1 MRFTITS
8 VALLSQ
14 VSSILARYHPE
25 STLSN
30 TYDFIVVGGGTTG
43 LILADRLSESGEQ
56 KVLVLEAG
64 PDPNVVAMHRAPGAV
79 EYIAGTAIDWNF
91 YTEPQEGLDG
101 RKLAY
106 HRGRGLGGSSILNCL
121 YYGRGSANVYDHW
134 VELGNPGWGWEEVYP
149 SFIKSTHFN
158 APNNGTG
165 YNQKYQ
171 TWVPSAYSNG
181 PLEIGYQ
188 GFVPPSSIAF
198 IDACAAIDIPIVQ
211 DLNIGKNGGAAAKR
225 PNVDILHN
233 APVQQIMFSKNATGF
248 PIATGVNF
256 IDHSQGRHR
265 TVSASKEVIVT
276 LGTFQSPQMLM
287 VSGIGPEATLDAF
300 NIEPVVIN
308 ENVGQHMMDHNLY
321 SISATVVPEGSTHQL
336 MFNSTVVEAS
346 QEEYYTTG
354 KGVYTAPGG
363 ITNGFQELSRGGKL
377 LTMGYLNRILPV
389 LLLSCTSVLAML
401 PASYN
406 VVWDKPGVNG
416 SADSMPLGGGD
427 IGLNTWYE
435 NGTILMYVAKSGT
448 FDENNSLLKLGRVRL
463 SFDPNPFDSKLFE
476 QRLILNDGY
485 VKYTGEDN
493 ATAKIW
499 VVFNPVVHV
508 EVYSPEKIAVKV
520 AYKNWRYEDRP
531 IINEERNQGSWGI
544 YTSKIANGTTYAD
557 KIGFHENGQ
566 GLEKHSDN
574 MYNPMRDNE
583 FGIFLHSEQL
593 KPGAVTNG
601 HYINTTYKAWN
612 LNSKAPSKSVKVT
625 LSMYQAQTKSHDE
638 WYKGL
643 QKMIKSTAKNT
654 QDATLAWWHEYW
666 ARSYIIINE
675 EKVEK
680 DAGFQVGKN
689 YQIWRYLMGCNAK
702 GDWPTKFNGGLWTFD
717 PIYVNIWRPY
727 TPDYR
732 RWGGGTFTAQNQRL
746 LYWPLLRSGDFDVMT
761 QQFDFYKRITP
772 NAVLRG
778 QVYQDIDAAYFLE
791 QIDNTG
797 LSNVFEY
804 NAQWYDDDANTPRP
818 GFFPDGELWNVWLN
832 HVQDTANEF
841 ADMILQAKIY
851 SGFDVKPYLE
861 FIEYQLAWFD
871 KFYTREMQ
879 KRNPW
884 PLTGM
889 AGNES
894 LVIYPGSGAETYK
907 ESYNRVSTLAGLR
920 QVVKDLLI
928 VDEYALQNKTYYTK
942 YLAKQSTPDLNHYG
956 SAAIGLQEQLI
967 QTFVK
972 DDIRLL
978 AAWPKTWDARFKV
991 WAPHNTTVEGSVKTG
1006 KMEKLT
1012 VLPKSRKNDVIFGQ
1026 D

>member
-1 MRFTITS
+1 
-8 VALLSQ
+8 
-14 VSSILARYHPE
+14 
-25 STLSN
+25 
-30 TYDFIVVGGGTTG
+30 
-43 LILADRLSESGEQ
+43 
-56 KVLVLEAG
+56 
-64 PDPNVVAMHRAPGAV
+64 
-79 EYIAGTAIDWNF
+79 
-91 YTEPQEGLDG
+91 
-101 RKLAY
+101 
-106 HRGRGLGGSSILNCL
+106 
-121 YYGRGSANVYDHW
+121 
-134 VELGNPGWGWEEVYP
+134 
-149 SFIKSTHFN
+149 
-158 APNNGTG
+158 
-165 YNQKYQ
+165 
-171 TWVPSAYSNG
+171 
-181 PLEIGYQ
+181 
-188 GFVPPSSIAF
+188 
-198 IDACAAIDIPIVQ
+198 
-211 DLNIGKNGGAAAKR
+211 
-225 PNVDILHN
+225 
-233 APVQQIMFSKNATGF
+233 
-248 PIATGVNF
+248 
-256 IDHSQGRHR
+256 
-265 TVSASKEVIVT
+265 
-276 LGTFQSPQMLM
+276 
-287 VSGIGPEATLDAF
+287 
-300 NIEPVVIN
+300 
-308 ENVGQHMMDHNLY
+308 
-321 SISATVVPEGSTHQL
+321 
-336 MFNSTVVEAS
+336 
-346 QEEYYTTG
+346 
-354 KGVYTAPGG
+354 
-363 ITNGFQELSRGGKL
+363 
-377 LTMGYLNRILPV
+377 MGYLGRILPV
-389 LLLSCTSVLAML
+389 FFLCWTTVLATL
-401 PASYN
+401 PTSYD
-406 VVWDKPGVNG
+406 VVWNRPGVNG

-463 SFDPNPFDSKLFE
+463 SFDPNPFDSKSFE
-476 QRLILNDGY
+476 QRLLLNDGY

-493 ATAKIW
+493 TTAKIW
-499 VVFNPVVHV
+499 VDVFNPVVHV
-508 EVYSPEKIAVKV
+508 EVDSPEKLAVKV
-520 AYKNWRYEDRP
+520 AYENWRYEDRP

-557 KIGFHENGQ
+557 KIAFHENGVLMSHRNEKLDLWNFQMKQQ
-566 GLEKHSDN
+566 GLEKHSDK

-583 FGIFLHSEQL
+583 FGIFVHSDQM

-612 LNSKAPSKSVKVT
+612 LESKASSKSVKVT

-643 QKMIKSTAKNT
+643 QKVIKSAVKNT

-675 EKVEK
+675 DQGEK

-702 GDWPTKFNGGLWTFD
+702 GDWPTKFNGGLWTF
-717 PIYVNIWRPY
+717 
-727 TPDYR
+727 
-732 RWGGGTFTAQNQRL
+732 
-746 LYWPLLRSGDFDVMT
+746 
-761 QQFDFYKRITP
+761 FDFYKRITP

-818 GFFPDGELWNVWLN
+818 DFFPDGELWNVWLN

-841 ADMILQAKIY
+841 ADMILQANIY
-851 SGFDVKPYLE
+851 SGFDAKPYLE

-907 ESYNRVSTLAGLR
+907 ESYNPVSTLAGLR

-942 YLAKQSTPDLNHYG
+942 YLAKIPANTLRQQQGHACIAPAEAYTRVQNSEVPQLYTVFPWPEYGLGLPNLTHAINTYLYDTETFSFHGNTGWKQDVIWLARMGFTANATAMTEDRYAPSKVCKFPTFKGPNFDWTPDLNHYG

-967 QTFVK
+967 QTFVGN
-972 DDIRLL
+972 DIRLL

-991 WAPHNTTVEGSVKTG
+991 WAPHKTTVEGTVKAG

-1012 VLPKSRKNDVIFGQ
+1012 VLPKSRKNDVIVGQ

>member
-1 MRFTITS
+1 
-8 VALLSQ
+8 
-14 VSSILARYHPE
+14 
-25 STLSN
+25 
-30 TYDFIVVGGGTTG
+30 
-43 LILADRLSESGEQ
+43 
-56 KVLVLEAG
+56 
-64 PDPNVVAMHRAPGAV
+64 
-79 EYIAGTAIDWNF
+79 
-91 YTEPQEGLDG
+91 
-101 RKLAY
+101 
-106 HRGRGLGGSSILNCL
+106 
-121 YYGRGSANVYDHW
+121 
-134 VELGNPGWGWEEVYP
+134 
-149 SFIKSTHFN
+149 
-158 APNNGTG
+158 
-165 YNQKYQ
+165 
-171 TWVPSAYSNG
+171 
-181 PLEIGYQ
+181 
-188 GFVPPSSIAF
+188 
-198 IDACAAIDIPIVQ
+198 
-211 DLNIGKNGGAAAKR
+211 
-225 PNVDILHN
+225 
-233 APVQQIMFSKNATGF
+233 
-248 PIATGVNF
+248 
-256 IDHSQGRHR
+256 
-265 TVSASKEVIVT
+265 
-276 LGTFQSPQMLM
+276 
-287 VSGIGPEATLDAF
+287 
-300 NIEPVVIN
+300 
-308 ENVGQHMMDHNLY
+308 
-321 SISATVVPEGSTHQL
+321 
-336 MFNSTVVEAS
+336 
-346 QEEYYTTG
+346 
-354 KGVYTAPGG
+354 
-363 ITNGFQELSRGGKL
+363 
-377 LTMGYLNRILPV
+377 MGYLNQILPV
-389 LLLSCTSVLAML
+389 LLLYCTGVLAVL
-401 PASYN
+401 PVSYD

-427 IGLNTWYE
+427 IGINTWYE
-435 NGTILMYVAKSGT
+435 NGTILMYIAKSGT

-463 SFDPNPFDSKLFE
+463 SFDPNPFDSKSFE
-476 QRLILNDGY
+476 QRLLLNDGY
-485 VKYTGEDN
+485 IKYTGEDN

-499 VVFNPVVHV
+499 VDVFNPVVHI
-508 EVYSPEKIAVKV
+508 EVDSPEKIAVKV
-520 AYKNWRYEDRP
+520 AYENWRYEDRP

-557 KIGFHENGQ
+557 KIGFHENGVLMSHRNEKLDLWNFQMKQQ
-566 GLEKHSDN
+566 GLEKHSDK

-583 FGIFLHSEQL
+583 FGIFVHSEQL

-612 LNSKAPSKSVKVT
+612 LGTKSPRKSFKIT
-625 LSMYQAQTKSHDE
+625 LAMYQAQTESHDE

-643 QKMIKSTAKNT
+643 QKVIKTAVKNT
-654 QDATLAWWHEYW
+654 QDATLAWWHDYW
-666 ARSYIIINE
+666 TRSYIIINE
-675 EKVEK
+675 DKGEK

-746 LYWPLLRSGDFDVMT
+746 LYWPLLRSGDFDIMT

-818 GFFPDGELWNVWLN
+818 DFFPDGELWNVWLN

-841 ADMILQAKIY
+841 ADMILQANIY

-907 ESYNRVSTLAGLR
+907 ESYNPVSTLAGLR

-928 VDEYALQNKTYYTK
+928 VDEYTLQNKTYYTK
-942 YLAKQSTPDLNHYG
+942 YLAKIPANTLRQQQGHTCIAPAEAYTRVQNSEVPQLYTVFPWPEYGLGLPNLTHAINTYLYDTETFSFHGNTGWKQDVIWLARMGFTANATAMTEDRYAPSKVCKFPTFKGPNFDWTPDLNHYG

-967 QTFVK
+967 QTFVG

-991 WAPHNTTVEGSVKTG
+991 WAPRNTTVEGTVKAVAEDPNAGHVSCAFCNELKRHTRVQVTRLAEYSSSFEE
-1006 KMEKLT
+1006 MT
-1012 VLPKSRKNDVIFGQ
+1012 S
-1026 D
+1026 

>member
-1 MRFTITS
+1 
-8 VALLSQ
+8 
-14 VSSILARYHPE
+14 
-25 STLSN
+25 
-30 TYDFIVVGGGTTG
+30 
-43 LILADRLSESGEQ
+43 
-56 KVLVLEAG
+56 
-64 PDPNVVAMHRAPGAV
+64 
-79 EYIAGTAIDWNF
+79 
-91 YTEPQEGLDG
+91 
-101 RKLAY
+101 
-106 HRGRGLGGSSILNCL
+106 
-121 YYGRGSANVYDHW
+121 
-134 VELGNPGWGWEEVYP
+134 
-149 SFIKSTHFN
+149 
-158 APNNGTG
+158 
-165 YNQKYQ
+165 
-171 TWVPSAYSNG
+171 
-181 PLEIGYQ
+181 
-188 GFVPPSSIAF
+188 
-198 IDACAAIDIPIVQ
+198 
-211 DLNIGKNGGAAAKR
+211 
-225 PNVDILHN
+225 
-233 APVQQIMFSKNATGF
+233 
-248 PIATGVNF
+248 
-256 IDHSQGRHR
+256 
-265 TVSASKEVIVT
+265 
-276 LGTFQSPQMLM
+276 
-287 VSGIGPEATLDAF
+287 
-300 NIEPVVIN
+300 
-308 ENVGQHMMDHNLY
+308 
-321 SISATVVPEGSTHQL
+321 
-336 MFNSTVVEAS
+336 
-346 QEEYYTTG
+346 
-354 KGVYTAPGG
+354 
-363 ITNGFQELSRGGKL
+363 
-377 LTMGYLNRILPV
+377 MGYLGRILPV
-389 LLLSCTSVLAML
+389 FFFCWTTVLATL
-401 PASYN
+401 PTSYD
-406 VVWDKPGVNG
+406 VVWNRPGVNG

-463 SFDPNPFDSKLFE
+463 SFDPNPFDSKSFE

-493 ATAKIW
+493 TTAKIW
-499 VVFNPVVHV
+499 VDVFNPLVHV
-508 EVYSPEKIAVKV
+508 EVDSPEKLAVKV
-520 AYKNWRYEDRP
+520 AYENWRYEDRP

-557 KIGFHENGQ
+557 KIAFHENGVLMSHRNEKLDLWNFQMKQQ
-566 GLEKHSDN
+566 GLEKHSDK

-583 FGIFLHSEQL
+583 FGIFVHSDQMQ
-593 KPGAVTNG
+593 PGAVTNG

-612 LNSKAPSKSVKVT
+612 LESKAPSKSVKVT

-643 QKMIKSTAKNT
+643 QKVIKSAVKNT

-675 EKVEK
+675 DQGEK

-818 GFFPDGELWNVWLN
+818 DFFPDGELWNVWLN

-841 ADMILQAKIY
+841 ADMILQASIY

-907 ESYNRVSTLAGLR
+907 ESYNPVSTLAGLR

-928 VDEYALQNKTYYTK
+928 VDEYTLQNKTYYTK
-942 YLAKQSTPDLNHYG
+942 YLAKIPANTLRLQQGHACIAPAEAYTRVQNSEVPQLYTVFPWPEYGLGLPNLTHAINTYLYDTETFSFHGNTGWKQDVIWLARMGFTANATAMTEDRYAPSKVCKFPTFKGPNFDWTPDLNHYG

-967 QTFVK
+967 QTFVGN
-972 DDIRLL
+972 DIRLL

-991 WAPHNTTVEGSVKTG
+991 
-1006 KMEKLT
+1006 
-1012 VLPKSRKNDVIFGQ
+1012 
-1026 D
+1026 